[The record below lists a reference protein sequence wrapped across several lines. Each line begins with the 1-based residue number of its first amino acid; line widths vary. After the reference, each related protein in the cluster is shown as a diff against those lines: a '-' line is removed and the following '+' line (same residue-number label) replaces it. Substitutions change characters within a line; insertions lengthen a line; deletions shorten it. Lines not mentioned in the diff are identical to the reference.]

1 MRNSKAG
8 IAILALVAAAAVVG
22 GYMGWRIRHQPAAPQ
37 EISSPEGQVAPEA
50 YASKDI
56 LRATY
61 DPIHFRPAIETARDE
76 QCLACHREVL
86 DDKVRETSPAGIN
99 ASTSKAWY
107 QRLSTYAGD
116 QDTFHRR
123 HLKTAMAKDLMNFSC
138 TTCHQEMTRATKR
151 RVLRRPVRHRAITG
165 SPLRKTVNTEQTCL
179 QCHGPMN
186 VKVMGLPGPWPE
198 SKEMFGDSCLTCHAA
213 IRTNRHQ
220 VSYLKAE
227 AIEAAGQ
234 KNADVCFG
242 CHGGRAWYRIEYPYP
257 RHPWEGMALEVPDWA
272 KDRPLVSE
280 ARFALPANGNQ
291 PRQ

>member
-22 GYMGWRIRHQPAAPQ
+22 GYMGWRIRHQPAALQ

-138 TTCHQEMTRATKR
+138 TTCHQGNDPRDEAQGTSATGT
-151 RVLRRPVRHRAITG
+151 PQSDNGFT
-165 SPLRKTVNTEQTCL
+165 LRKAVNTEKTCL

-257 RHPWEGMALEVPDWA
+257 RHPWEGMALEAPDWA